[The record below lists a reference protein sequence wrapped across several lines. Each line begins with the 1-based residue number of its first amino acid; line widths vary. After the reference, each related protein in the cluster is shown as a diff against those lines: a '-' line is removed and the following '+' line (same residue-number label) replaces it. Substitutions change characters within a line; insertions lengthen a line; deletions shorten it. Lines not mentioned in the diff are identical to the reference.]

1 MVGEGATVEDERE
14 RRRLDIVSNERR
26 KLMANA
32 LDRLSTAFI
41 ALGVIGQ
48 ALSLTPASTNIFSI
62 AVMAGWIFSA
72 AALHLTARRVLGGL
86 RL

>member
-1 MVGEGATVEDERE
+1 MAGEGATVEDERE

-41 ALGVIGQ
+41 ALGVVGQ
-48 ALSLTPASTNIFSI
+48 ALSLTPASANVFSI
-62 AVMAGWIFSA
+62 AAMAGWIFSA
-72 AALHLTARRVLGGL
+72 VALHLTAIRVLGGL

>member
-1 MVGEGATVEDERE
+1 MAGEGATVEDERE

-41 ALGVIGQ
+41 ALGVVGQ
-48 ALSLTPASTNIFSI
+48 ALSLTPASTSIFSI
-62 AVMAGWIFSA
+62 VVMTGWILGA
-72 AALHLTARRVLGGL
+72 VILHLIARRVLGGL

>member
-1 MVGEGATVEDERE
+1 MAGEGATVEYERE

-41 ALGVIGQ
+41 ALGVVGP
-48 ALSLTPASTNIFSI
+48 ALSLTPASASVFSI
-62 AVMAGWIFSA
+62 VVMTGWILGA
-72 AALHLTARRVLGGL
+72 VILHLIARRVLGGL

>member
-1 MVGEGATVEDERE
+1 MAGEGATVEDERE

-41 ALGVIGQ
+41 ALGVVGQ
-48 ALSLTPASTNIFSI
+48 ALSLTPASASVFSI
-62 AVMAGWIFSA
+62 VVMTGWILGA
-72 AALHLTARRVLGGL
+72 VILHLIARRVLGGL

>member
-1 MVGEGATVEDERE
+1 MASDGATFEDERE

-26 KLMANA
+26 KLLANA

-41 ALGVIGQ
+41 ALGVVGQ
-48 ALSLTPASTNIFSI
+48 ALSLTPTSTSIFSVV
-62 AVMAGWIFSA
+62 VMTGWILGA
-72 AALHLTARRVLGGL
+72 VILHLIARRVLGGL